1 MQNYYEIL
9 EIEPNATEAQVREA
23 IVQKRRSARARANHP
38 NAEKRHES
46 ERLMQLIAEA
56 EKHLLDQQSR
66 AAYDANLQS
75 SPTAPGGESAG
86 AEQTVPVQ
94 PNEELQRQTLDAQQQ
109 AEQMQREMERLRQEM
124 RRKEQEHE
132 RELERLR
139 QRVPDAPNTPN
150 VPNAPDAPQP
160 SATTPPTQA
169 FPTQPPVA
177 PTAPEPTAPEPSQKS
192 QKPEKPK
199 KRRASRK
206 KEKPKKEAPAQR
218 TPAPN
223 EPWRTPYRMLPQ
235 LERRDSDPQQ
245 LEAAQ
250 AIVQQA
256 GAGHTREAIREARE
270 EYKSGR
276 RDAAIVQAYAWALLY
291 DIYRCTY
298 GGFAGP
304 NPYAA
309 PRSPLGLMVSSAQ
322 VRLAQLRLSQ
332 LKRLPLNGFAELEQ
346 AVQEVRGAV
355 AAARRR
361 RSRLTLMGTMVTLFL
376 ANYLFLPQLVELL
389 GLSAIPADIAVS
401 VWIKDLIQVILFP
414 YVFMA
419 AAFPARWTDDR
430 AFVKRAKKNSP
441 LAPPVPWWYGVKR
454 AEPLT

>member
-75 SPTAPGGESAG
+75 SPAASAGGSAG

-94 PNEELQRQTLDAQQQ
+94 PNEDLQRQTLDAQQQ

-139 QRVPDAPNTPN
+139 QRGPD
-150 VPNAPDAPQP
+150 APDAPHP

-169 FPTQPPVA
+169 VPNQPPVA
-177 PTAPEPTAPEPSQKS
+177 PSTPEPSQQR

-199 KRRASRK
+199 KRKAPRK
-206 KEKPKKEAPAQR
+206 KQKPKKEAPAQR

-223 EPWRTPYRMLPQ
+223 EPWRIPYRILPQ

-245 LEAAQ
+245 LESAQ

-291 DIYRCTY
+291 DVYRCTY

-304 NPYAA
+304 NPYATS
-309 PRSPLGLMVSSAQ
+309 RSPLGLLVSSAQ

-346 AVQEVRGAV
+346 AVQEIRGAV
-355 AAARRR
+355 SAARRR
-361 RSRLTLMGTMVTLFL
+361 RSRLTLMGAMVTLFL

-401 VWIKDLIQVILFP
+401 VWIKDLVQVILFP

-419 AAFPARWTDDR
+419 AAFPSRWADDR

-441 LAPPVPWWYGVKR
+441 SAPPVPWWYGLKR

>member
-75 SPTAPGGESAG
+75 SPTAPAGGSAG

-94 PNEELQRQTLDAQQQ
+94 PNEDPQRQALDAQQQ
-109 AEQMQREMERLRQEM
+109 AEQMRREMERLRQEM

-139 QRVPDAPNTPN
+139 QRVPDAP
-150 VPNAPDAPQP
+150 DAPHP

-169 FPTQPPVA
+169 VPNQPPVVPA
-177 PTAPEPTAPEPSQKS
+177 APEPSQKS

-223 EPWRTPYRMLPQ
+223 EPWRTPYRILPQ

-291 DIYRCTY
+291 DVYRCTY

-304 NPYAA
+304 NPYAVS
-309 PRSPLGLMVSSAQ
+309 RSPLGLMVSSAQ

-332 LKRLPLNGFAELEQ
+332 LKRLPLNGFAEIEQ

-355 AAARRR
+355 SAARRR
-361 RSRLTLMGTMVTLFL
+361 RSRLTLMGAMVTLFL

-419 AAFPARWTDDR
+419 AAFPARWSDDR
-430 AFVKRAKKNSP
+430 SFVKRAKKNSP
-441 LAPPVPWWYGVKR
+441 LAPPVPWWYGLKR

>member
-75 SPTAPGGESAG
+75 SPAASAGGSAG

-94 PNEELQRQTLDAQQQ
+94 PNEDLQRQTLDAQQQ

-139 QRVPDAPNTPN
+139 QRVPDAP
-150 VPNAPDAPQP
+150 DAPHP

-169 FPTQPPVA
+169 VPNQPPVA
-177 PTAPEPTAPEPSQKS
+177 PTAPEPSQQR

-199 KRRASRK
+199 KRKAPRK
-206 KEKPKKEAPAQR
+206 KQKPKKEAPAQR

-223 EPWRTPYRMLPQ
+223 EPWRIPYRILPK
-235 LERRDSDPQQ
+235 LDRWDSDPQQ

-291 DIYRCTY
+291 DVYRCTY

-309 PRSPLGLMVSSAQ
+309 SRSPLGLLVSSAQ

-346 AVQEVRGAV
+346 AVQEIRGAV

-361 RSRLTLMGTMVTLFL
+361 RSRLTLMGAMVTLFL

-419 AAFPARWTDDR
+419 AAFPARWADDR
-430 AFVKRAKKNSP
+430 SFVKRAKKNSP
-441 LAPPVPWWYGVKR
+441 LAPPVPWWYGLKR

>member
-75 SPTAPGGESAG
+75 SPTAPGGENAG
-86 AEQTVPVQ
+86 AEQTVPAQ
-94 PNEELQRQTLDAQQQ
+94 PNEDLQRQTLDAQQQ

-139 QRVPDAPNTPN
+139 QRVPDAPNM
-150 VPNAPDAPQP
+150 PDAPNTPQP

-177 PTAPEPTAPEPSQKS
+177 PTAPEPSQKS
-192 QKPEKPK
+192 QKP
-199 KRRASRK
+199 
-206 KEKPKKEAPAQR
+206 EKPKKEAPAQR

-223 EPWRTPYRMLPQ
+223 EPWRTPYRILPQ

-250 AIVQQA
+250 AIVQKA

-304 NPYAA
+304 NPYAVS
-309 PRSPLGLMVSSAQ
+309 RSPLGLMVSSAQ

-355 AAARRR
+355 SAARRR

-419 AAFPARWTDDR
+419 AAFPARWSDDR

-441 LAPPVPWWYGVKR
+441 SAPPVPWWYGVKR

>member
-75 SPTAPGGESAG
+75 SPTAPAGGSAG

-94 PNEELQRQTLDAQQQ
+94 PNEDPQRQALDAQQQ
-109 AEQMQREMERLRQEM
+109 AEQMRREMERLRQEM

-139 QRVPDAPNTPN
+139 QRVPDTPNT
-150 VPNAPDAPQP
+150 PQP

-169 FPTQPPVA
+169 VPNQPPVVPA
-177 PTAPEPTAPEPSQKS
+177 APEPSQKS

-223 EPWRTPYRMLPQ
+223 EPWRTPYRILPQ

-291 DIYRCTY
+291 DVYRCTY

-304 NPYAA
+304 NPYAVS
-309 PRSPLGLMVSSAQ
+309 RSPLGLMVSSAQ
-322 VRLAQLRLSQ
+322 VRLAQLRLFQ
-332 LKRLPLNGFAELEQ
+332 LKRLPLNGFAEIEQ

-355 AAARRR
+355 SAARRR
-361 RSRLTLMGTMVTLFL
+361 RSRLTLMGAMVTLFL

-419 AAFPARWTDDR
+419 VAFPARWSDDR
-430 AFVKRAKKNSP
+430 AFVKRTKKNSP
-441 LAPPVPWWYGVKR
+441 SAPPVPWWYGVKR

>member
-9 EIEPNATEAQVREA
+9 EIEPNATEEQVREA

-75 SPTAPGGESAG
+75 SPAASAGGSAG

-94 PNEELQRQTLDAQQQ
+94 PNEDLQRQTLDAQQQ

-139 QRVPDAPNTPN
+139 QRVPDAP
-150 VPNAPDAPQP
+150 DAPHP

-169 FPTQPPVA
+169 VPNQPPVA
-177 PTAPEPTAPEPSQKS
+177 PTAPEPSQQR

-199 KRRASRK
+199 KRKVPRK

-223 EPWRTPYRMLPQ
+223 EPWRIPYRILPQ
-235 LERRDSDPQQ
+235 LDRRDSDPQQ
-245 LEAAQ
+245 LESAQ

-276 RDAAIVQAYAWALLY
+276 RDAAIIQAYAWALLY
-291 DIYRCTY
+291 DVYRCTY

-309 PRSPLGLMVSSAQ
+309 SRSPLGLLVSSAQ
-322 VRLAQLRLSQ
+322 VRLAQLRLS
-332 LKRLPLNGFAELEQ
+332 
-346 AVQEVRGAV
+346 
-355 AAARRR
+355 
-361 RSRLTLMGTMVTLFL
+361 
-376 ANYLFLPQLVELL
+376 
-389 GLSAIPADIAVS
+389 
-401 VWIKDLIQVILFP
+401 
-414 YVFMA
+414 
-419 AAFPARWTDDR
+419 
-430 AFVKRAKKNSP
+430 
-441 LAPPVPWWYGVKR
+441 
-454 AEPLT
+454 

>member
-75 SPTAPGGESAG
+75 APAAPGGESAG
-86 AEQTVPVQ
+86 AEQAVPVQ

-139 QRVPDAPNTPN
+139 QRMPDAPNTPN

-177 PTAPEPTAPEPSQKS
+177 PTAPEPSQKG

-199 KRRASRK
+199 KRKASRK

-223 EPWRTPYRMLPQ
+223 EPWRTPYRILPQ
-235 LERRDSDPQQ
+235 LERRDSDSQQ

-291 DIYRCTY
+291 DVYRCTY

-332 LKRLPLNGFAELEQ
+332 LKRLPLNGFAEIEQ

-355 AAARRR
+355 SIARRR
-361 RSRLTLMGTMVTLFL
+361 RSRLTLMGAVVTLFL

-419 AAFPARWTDDR
+419 AAFPARWSDDR

-441 LAPPVPWWYGVKR
+441 SAPPVPWWYGVKR

>member
-66 AAYDANLQS
+66 AAYDANLQNA
-75 SPTAPGGESAG
+75 PAAPAGGNAGAGQTAPA
-86 AEQTVPVQ
+86 Q
-94 PNEELQRQTLDAQQQ
+94 PNEDLQRQTLDAQQQ
-109 AEQMQREMERLRQEM
+109 AEQMRREMERMRQEM

-132 RELERLR
+132 QELERLR
-139 QRVPDAPNTPN
+139 QRVPE
-150 VPNAPDAPQP
+150 APDAPRP
-160 SATTPPTQA
+160 SETTPPTQA
-169 FPTQPPVA
+169 FPNQPPAEPAAPEPVA
-177 PTAPEPTAPEPSQKS
+177 PAPSQQR

-199 KRRASRK
+199 KRKASRK

-223 EPWRTPYRMLPQ
+223 EPWRTPYRILPQ
-235 LERRDSDPQQ
+235 LEMRDSDPQQ
-245 LEAAQ
+245 LESAQ
-250 AIVQQA
+250 AIMQQV
-256 GAGHTREAIREARE
+256 GAGHTRDAIREARE

-291 DIYRCTY
+291 DVYRCTY

-304 NPYAA
+304 NPYATS
-309 PRSPLGLMVSSAQ
+309 RSPLGLLVSSAQ

-346 AVQEVRGAV
+346 AVQGVRGAV
-355 AAARRR
+355 SAARRR
-361 RSRLTLMGTMVTLFL
+361 RSRLTLMGAMVTLFL

-401 VWIKDLIQVILFP
+401 VWVKDLVQVILFP

-419 AAFPARWTDDR
+419 AAFPARWADDR

-441 LAPPVPWWYGVKR
+441 SAPPVPWWYGVKR

>member
-75 SPTAPGGESAG
+75 SPTAPAGGSAG

-94 PNEELQRQTLDAQQQ
+94 PNEDPQRQALDAQQQ
-109 AEQMQREMERLRQEM
+109 AEQMRREMERLRQEM

-139 QRVPDAPNTPN
+139 QRVPDAP
-150 VPNAPDAPQP
+150 DAPHP

-169 FPTQPPVA
+169 VPNQPPVVPA
-177 PTAPEPTAPEPSQKS
+177 APEPSQKS

-223 EPWRTPYRMLPQ
+223 EPWRTPYRILPQ

-291 DIYRCTY
+291 DVYRCTY

-304 NPYAA
+304 NPYATS
-309 PRSPLGLMVSSAQ
+309 RSPLGLLVSSAQ

-361 RSRLTLMGTMVTLFL
+361 RSRLTLMGAMVTLFL

-419 AAFPARWTDDR
+419 AAFPARWSDDR
-430 AFVKRAKKNSP
+430 SFVKRAKKNSP
-441 LAPPVPWWYGVKR
+441 SAPPVPWWYGLKR